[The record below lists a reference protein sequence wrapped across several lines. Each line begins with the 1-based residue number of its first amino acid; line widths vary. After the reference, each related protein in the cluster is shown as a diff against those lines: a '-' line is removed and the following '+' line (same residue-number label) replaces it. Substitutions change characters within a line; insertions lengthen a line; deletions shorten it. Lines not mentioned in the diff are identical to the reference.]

1 MNKLKT
7 GFKDIIS
14 KITGND
20 KKSLKGKLIYGFFWN
35 FISAVAS
42 QGFPLIA
49 SIITARLLGTYGYGQ
64 LGMINSTIVLF
75 ATFAG
80 LGLGTTATKYIA
92 QFHQTDPKRTGRIIG
107 LTNLFGLIS
116 GSLMCII
123 LFIIAP
129 WLATNMLAAP
139 ELTTELRIVSLLL
152 IFNTLLGVQSGTIAG
167 FGAFKSLARIAIL
180 QGIIASVLTVTGVYL
195 FGLMGAVTAL
205 VINSAINLIL
215 YRISIRNLLKE
226 FKIKINYL
234 KSWQEKNI
242 IWELSLPTM
251 LSGAMVGPVVWI
263 ANIII
268 INNPDGYTQLGLFNA
283 ANQWKSVLNFLPVVI
298 GGVLLPMVSANI
310 NKENKALETVNVLAS
325 WVFVI
330 IIALPLISFPE
341 IIAFFYGQD
350 YSSTIFLQSI
360 SLMMLVSCI
369 LSYKEGI
376 GRKLI
381 AKNLMWWGFLSNMV
395 WGIMFIVCVIIFKNL
410 GSLGLA
416 LSYFISYAINT
427 VIFVPFYLSR
437 NVVPKNLL
445 ISPEVFLIWIVLII
459 QTIMTLLNVNLW
471 IRFISLIV
479 SIIILIVSF
488 YRIGS
493 LNLNLGINR

>member
-7 GFKDIIS
+7 NFKDVIRR
-14 KITGND
+14 ITEND
-20 KKSLKGKLIYGFFWN
+20 NSLKGKLIYGFFWN

-49 SIITARLLGTYGYGQ
+49 SIVTARLLGTYGYGQ
-64 LGMINSTIVLF
+64 LGMITSTIVLF
-75 ATFAG
+75 STFAG

-92 QFHQTDPKRTGRIIG
+92 QYHQTDPNRTGHIMG
-107 LTNLFGLIS
+107 LTNLFGVVS
-116 GSLMCII
+116 GTTMCII

-139 ELTTELRIVSLLL
+139 ALTTELRIVSILL
-152 IFNTLLGVQSGTIAG
+152 IFNTLLGIQSGTIAG
-167 FGAFKSLARIAIL
+167 FGAFKSLARIAII
-180 QGIIASVLTVTGVYL
+180 QGIIASVLTIIGVYF
-195 FGLMGAVTAL
+195 FGLLGAVIAL
-205 VINSAINLIL
+205 VINSAANLIL
-215 YRISIRNLLKE
+215 YRISIRNLVKE
-226 FKIKINYL
+226 FKVKINYL
-234 KSWQEKNI
+234 KSWDEKNI

-251 LSGAMVGPVVWI
+251 LSGVMVGPVIWI

-268 INNPDGYTQLGLFNA
+268 INDPGGYAQLGIFNA
-283 ANQWKSVLNFLPVVI
+283 ANQWRSVLNFLPIVI

-310 NKENKALETVNVLAS
+310 NKENTALETVNVLAS
-325 WVFVI
+325 WIVVI

-381 AKNLMWWGFLSNMV
+381 ANNLMWWGFLSNIV
-395 WGIMFIVCVIIFKNL
+395 WGILFIVFVMMFKNL

-437 NVVPKNLL
+437 KVVPKNLL
-445 ISPEVFLIWIVLII
+445 ISPEVLIIWIILII
-459 QTIMTLLNVNLW
+459 QSILALLNVSLL
-471 IRFISLIV
+471 IRFISLII
-479 SIIILIVSF
+479 SIIILIFSF
-488 YRIGS
+488 YKIWS
-493 LNLNLGINR
+493 LNLRN